1 MMEKIED
8 LKYFLEEV
16 MEMDFKNVT
25 SEQRENLQK
34 EYNRGMSFKYN
45 IDNLI
50 FVMDEYTWK
59 NFMYYLGMEYESD
72 NIGVGITASKGII
85 RADWGRVCCLSCKG
99 RGDNHRGGAVCG
111 CHGAIPSKG
120 RGGSIR
126 SAYLQ

>member
-1 MMEKIED
+1 
-8 LKYFLEEV
+8 
-16 MEMDFKNVT
+16 MEMDFKNIT

-72 NIGVGITASKGII
+72 NIGMNLTYDDMVIVQYIECTE
-85 RADWGRVCCLSCKG
+85 RLE
-99 RGDNHRGGAVCG
+99 
-111 CHGAIPSKG
+111 
-120 RGGSIR
+120 
-126 SAYLQ
+126 YLFKALGEIDK